1 MWKEHALK
9 NSIFSHPYLL
19 LTLTAMAWGGN
30 AIAGKLAVGHVSPFL
45 LTSIRWVFAC
55 LILLPFALPYLKKDW
70 PKIRENLLFLF
81 ILGIIGFS
89 VFNNL
94 MYLSLTYTTAIN
106 VAIEQAAM
114 PVIVFILN
122 YILFK
127 TRVTSYQ
134 IIGFIIT
141 LLGVVVTVT
150 RGNLLDLVNLA
161 LNTGDIIMVCAIMV
175 YGTYSVYLKY
185 KPDIHV
191 VSFLSVLAVA
201 AMFGTIPF
209 LGYEILTGTL
219 QWPDTQGW
227 GVIAYAA
234 IFPSIV
240 SQLFWVMGLD
250 KLGSNRGGLFINL
263 VPIFGAIF
271 AVVLLGEAFQ
281 FYHALGLILV
291 LGGITLAQ
299 KTAKNST

>member
-1 MWKEHALK
+1 LNKAILT
-9 NSIFSHPYLL
+9 HPYLL
-19 LTLTAMAWGGN
+19 LTITAMAWGGN

-55 LILLPFALPYLKKDW
+55 LILFPFALPYLKRDW
-70 PKIRENLLFLF
+70 PLIRENLLFLF

-89 VFNNL
+89 IFNNL

-122 YILFK
+122 YILFQ
-127 TRVTSYQ
+127 TRVTAYQ

-141 LLGVVVTVT
+141 MVGVAITVT
-150 RGNLLDLVNLA
+150 HGNLLDLFNLE

-175 YGTYSVYLKY
+175 YGTYTVYLKY

-201 AMFGTIPF
+201 ALIGTIPF
-209 LGYEILTGTL
+209 VAYEVATNSI
-219 QWPDTQGW
+219 QWPDAQGW

-240 SQLFWVMGLD
+240 SQLFWVMGLE
-250 KLGSNRGGLFINL
+250 KIGSNRGGLFINL
-263 VPIFGAIF
+263 VPIFGALFAIF
-271 AVVLLGEAFQ
+271 LLGESFQ
-281 FYHALGLILV
+281 TYHAIGLVLV
-291 LGGITLAQ
+291 LGGIALAQ
-299 KTAKNST
+299 KAQKT

>member
-1 MWKEHALK
+1 MWKEPALK
-9 NSIFSHPYLL
+9 NNMFMHPYLL
-19 LTLTAMAWGGN
+19 LTITAMAWGGN
-30 AIAGKLAVGHVSPFL
+30 AVAGKLAVGHVSPFL
-45 LTSIRWVFAC
+45 LTSIRWVLTC
-55 LILLPFALPYLKKDW
+55 IILLPFALPYLKKDW
-70 PKIRENLLFLF
+70 QEIRKKLLFLF
-81 ILGIIGFS
+81 ILGVVGFS

-94 MYLSLTYTTAIN
+94 LYLSLTYTSAIN

-134 IIGFIIT
+134 IVGFIIT
-141 LLGVVVTVT
+141 LLGVTVTVT
-150 RGNLLDLVNLA
+150 RGDLLDLFNLA
-161 LNTGDIIMVCAIMV
+161 LNTGDIIMICAIMV
-175 YGTYSVYLKY
+175 YGTYTVYLKY

-209 LGYEILTGTL
+209 LGYEIATNTI
-219 QWPDTQGW
+219 QWPDAQGW
-227 GVIAYAA
+227 GVIVYAV

-240 SQLFWVMGLD
+240 SQLFWVIGLE
-250 KLGSNRGGLFINL
+250 KIGSNRGGLFINL

-271 AVVLLGEAFQ
+271 AVILLGEAFQ
-281 FYHALGLILV
+281 LYHAVGLALV
-291 LGGITLAQ
+291 LGGIALAQ
-299 KTAKNST
+299 KAQITKS